1 MKYMEY
7 ITCFITGFAVLV
19 FELASFRLLAPYFG
33 VSSYVTGSII
43 NTILLALS
51 IGYVLG
57 GYAADKYK
65 SARLPYLVILGS
77 TVYLFLI
84 YAVYPQILQSLS
96 FRSVILGS
104 STAILS
110 MFFMP
115 MVLLAFI
122 PPYFIKLLAHK
133 NNVGKAAGGIFSL
146 STIGSI
152 VGGVATTF
160 LFIPHLGSRTTFF
173 LTVILLLVISVAGL
187 WRFTKFSP
195 LLLLLF
201 IPFKFVSANTS
212 DFLYST
218 ESEYNIIMVT
228 EEHGQRFLRLNKL
241 WGHHSK
247 SLNPETK
254 LSGDYYDQFLV
265 AQLFSDAKT
274 TLILGNAAG
283 TSMMQ
288 TRHFFNTRVDGV
300 EIDPVIT
307 EVGKEF
313 FGLVLDDK
321 TRIYHEDARTY
332 LIKNQEKYDVIYI
345 DIFAGSPYVPFHVT
359 TLEFYKLVEAA
370 LSENGVMAINLPFYA
385 RGMELENY
393 MINTIATIF
402 PHTFR
407 SLNLLYSFKKSTS
420 LEKLRFSLRK
430 KEIPLPLVPI
440 TSRILKN
447 MRKVTVTSSQMV
459 FTDDY
464 APVESMTH
472 EVLSRLRKLAI
483 NRGMPFS
490 QIP

>member
-7 ITCFITGFAVLV
+7 ITCFTTGFAVLV

-33 VSSYVTGSII
+33 ASSYVTGSII

-57 GYAADKYK
+57 GYAADKFK
-65 SARLPYLVILGS
+65 SVRLPYLVILGS
-77 TVYLFLI
+77 ALYLFLI
-84 YAVYPQILQSLS
+84 YAIHPKILQSLS

-110 MFFMP
+110 MFFLP

-133 NNVGKAAGGIFSL
+133 NHVGIAAGGIFSL

-152 VGGVATTF
+152 IGGLATTF
-160 LFIPHLGSRTTFF
+160 LFIPYLGSRITFL

-187 WRFTKFSP
+187 LRFTKLSP

-201 IPFKFVSANTS
+201 IPFTFVSANTS
-212 DFLYST
+212 DFLYFT

-228 EEHGQRFLRLNKL
+228 EDHGHRFLSLNKVV
-241 WGHHSK
+241 GYHSK

-254 LSGDYYDQFLV
+254 LSDDYYDQFLV
-265 AQLFSDAKT
+265 AQLFIDANT

-288 TRHFFNTRVDGV
+288 TRHFFDPRVDGV

-307 EVGKEF
+307 EVGKEY

-321 TRIYHEDARTY
+321 TKIYHEDARTY
-332 LIKNQEKYDVIYI
+332 LIKNQKKYDVIYI
-345 DIFAGSPYVPFHVT
+345 DIYTGSPYVPFHVT
-359 TLEFYKLVEAA
+359 TIEFYELVKAA
-370 LSENGVMAINLPFYA
+370 LSENGVMAINLPPYA
-385 RGMELENY
+385 RGTELEEY
-393 MINTIATIF
+393 ILNTIATVF
-402 PHTFR
+402 SHSFL
-407 SLNLLYSFKKSTS
+407 SLRLLYSFKNATDI
-420 LEKLRFSLRK
+420 EKLRAFLST
-430 KEIPLPLVPI
+430 KEIPLSLAPI
-440 TSRILKN
+440 ASITLKK
-447 MRKVTVTSSQMV
+447 MRKVTVTSPEKV

-464 APVESMTH
+464 APVESMAYPI
-472 EVLSRLRKLAI
+472 LRKLRTFGL
-483 NRGMPFS
+483 NRGMPLT

>member
-1 MKYMEY
+1 MEY

-33 VSSYVTGSII
+33 VSTYVTGSII

-77 TVYLFLI
+77 AVYLFLI

-96 FRSVILGS
+96 FRSVIIGS
-104 STAILS
+104 SIAILS
-110 MFFMP
+110 MFFIP

-122 PPYFIKLLAHK
+122 PPYFIKLLAHE
-133 NNVGKAAGGIFSL
+133 NHVGKAAGGIFSL
-146 STIGSI
+146 STVGSI
-152 VGGVATTF
+152 IGGIATTF
-160 LFIPHLGSRTTFF
+160 LFIPHLGSRITFL
-173 LTVILLLVISVAGL
+173 LTVIVLLVISVAGL
-187 WRFTKFSP
+187 WRFSKFSP

-201 IPFKFVSANTS
+201 IPFTFVRANIS

-228 EEHGQRFLRLNKL
+228 ESHGQRFLRLNKL

-247 SLNPETK
+247 SLDPKTK

-288 TRHFFNTRVDGV
+288 TRHFFSTRVDGV

-313 FGLVLDDK
+313 FGLVLDDMN
-321 TRIYHEDARTY
+321 RIYHEDARSY
-332 LIKNQEKYDVIYI
+332 LIKKQEKYDVIYV
-345 DIFAGSPYVPFHVT
+345 DIYAGSAYVPFHVT
-359 TLEFYKLVEAA
+359 TREFFELIKAA
-370 LSENGVMAINLPFYA
+370 LSEKGVMAINLHTYPPGAEIKEYI
-385 RGMELENY
+385 L
-393 MINTIATIF
+393 NTIVTVF
-402 PHTFR
+402 PHSFL
-407 SLNLLYSFKKSTS
+407 SQHLLYSFKNAMNLPELFAS
-420 LEKLRFSLRK
+420 LDRRK
-430 KEIPLPLVPI
+430 IPSPLGPI
-440 TSRILKN
+440 ASRTLQG
-447 MRKVTVTSSQMV
+447 MRKVRLTSAEKI

-464 APVESMTH
+464 APVESMTYAF
-472 EVLSRLRKLAI
+472 LREI
-483 NRGMPFS
+483 RISGIDRG
-490 QIP
+490 IPLTQAP

>member
-110 MFFMP
+110 MFFIP

-254 LSGDYYDQFLV
+254 LSGDYYDEFLV

-288 TRHFFNTRVDGV
+288 TRHFFSTRVDGV

-332 LIKNQEKYDVIYI
+332 LIKNQEKYDVIYV
-345 DIFAGSPYVPFHVT
+345 DIFAGSPYVPFHVIT
-359 TLEFYKLVEAA
+359 IEFFELVKAA
-370 LSENGVMAINLPFYA
+370 LSENGVMAINLHPYPPGA
-385 RGMELENY
+385 ELKEY
-393 MINTIATIF
+393 ILNTIVTVF
-402 PHTFR
+402 PYSFL
-407 SLNLLYSFKKSTS
+407 SQPLLYSFKNATNLPELFAS
-420 LEKLRFSLRK
+420 LDRRK
-430 KEIPLPLVPI
+430 IPSPLGPI
-440 TSRILKN
+440 ASRTLQG
-447 MRKVTVTSSQMV
+447 MRKVRLTSAEKI

-464 APVESMTH
+464 APVESMTYAI
-472 EVLSRLRKLAI
+472 LRELRIFGI
-483 NRGMPFS
+483 NRGIPLT

>member
-110 MFFMP
+110 MFFIP

-133 NNVGKAAGGIFSL
+133 NHVGRAAGGIFSL

-152 VGGVATTF
+152 IGGIATTF
-160 LFIPHLGSRTTFF
+160 LFIPHLGSRTTFL
-173 LTVILLLVISVAGL
+173 LTVILLLVTSVAGL

-218 ESEYNIIMVT
+218 ESEYNLVMVT

-265 AQLFSDAKT
+265 AQLFSDAKA

-288 TRHFFNTRVDGV
+288 TRHFFSTRVDGV

-313 FGLVLDDK
+313 FGLLLDDK

-332 LIKNQEKYDVIYI
+332 LIKNQKKYDVIYV
-345 DIFAGSPYVPFHVT
+345 DIFAGSAYVPFHVT
-359 TLEFYKLVEAA
+359 TVEFFELVKAA
-370 LSENGVMAINLPFYA
+370 LSEKGVMAINLHTYPPGAEIKEYI
-385 RGMELENY
+385 L
-393 MINTIATIF
+393 NTIVTVF
-402 PHTFR
+402 PYSFVSQH
-407 SLNLLYSFKKSTS
+407 LLYSFKNAANLPELRAS
-420 LEKLRFSLRK
+420 LDRRKIPSPLGPIASRTLRK
-430 KEIPLPLVPI
+430 
-440 TSRILKN
+440 
-447 MRKVTVTSSQMV
+447 MRKIKLTAEEKI

-464 APVESMTH
+464 APVESMTYAF
-472 EVLSRLRKLAI
+472 LRKI
-483 NRGMPFS
+483 RIFGIDRG
-490 QIP
+490 IPLTQTP

>member
-33 VSSYVTGSII
+33 VSSYVTGTII
-43 NTILLALS
+43 NTILLALAV
-51 IGYVLG
+51 GYVLG

-110 MFFMP
+110 MFFIP

-122 PPYFIKLLAHK
+122 PPYFIKLLAHQ
-133 NNVGKAAGGIFSL
+133 NHVGKAAGGIFSL

-152 VGGVATTF
+152 IGGIATTF
-160 LFIPHLGSRTTFF
+160 LFIPHLGSRTTFL
-173 LTVILLLVISVAGL
+173 LTVIILLVISVAGL

-201 IPFKFVSANTS
+201 IPFRFVSANTS

-228 EEHGQRFLRLNKL
+228 EEHGEQFLRLNKL
-241 WGHHSK
+241 WGYHSK

-254 LSGDYYDQFLV
+254 LSYDYYDEFLV
-265 AQLFSDAKT
+265 AQLFCDART

-288 TRHFFNTRVDGV
+288 TRHFFSTRVDGV

-307 EVGKEF
+307 EVGKKY

-332 LIKNQEKYDVIYI
+332 LIKNQEKYDVIYV
-345 DIFAGSPYVPFHVT
+345 DIFAGSAYVPFHVT
-359 TLEFYKLVEAA
+359 TIEFFELVKAS
-370 LSENGVMAINLPFYA
+370 LSENGVMVINLYPYPPGA
-385 RGMELENY
+385 ELKEY
-393 MINTIATIF
+393 ILNTIATVF
-402 PHTFR
+402 PYSFLSQH
-407 SLNLLYSFKKSTS
+407 LLYSFKNATNLPRLRAS
-420 LEKLRFSLRK
+420 LNRR
-430 KEIPLPLVPI
+430 EIP
-440 TSRILKN
+440 SILKPIASRTLQK
-447 MRKVTVTSSQMV
+447 MRKVKLTSAEKI

-464 APVESMTH
+464 APVESMMYAI
-472 EVLSRLRKLAI
+472 LRELRSSEI
-483 NRGMPFS
+483 GRGLPS
-490 QIP
+490 TQTP

>member
-1 MKYMEY
+1 MMYMEY
-7 ITCFITGFAVLV
+7 ITCFVTGFAVLV

-33 VSSYVTGSII
+33 VSTYVTGSII

-51 IGYVLG
+51 IGYILG

-77 TVYLFLI
+77 TVYLFVI

-110 MFFMP
+110 MFFLP

-133 NNVGKAAGGIFSL
+133 NHVGRTAGGIFSL
-146 STIGSI
+146 STMGSI
-152 VGGVATTF
+152 IGGIATTF

-173 LTVILLLVISVAGL
+173 LTVILLLVISVVGL

-195 LLLLLF
+195 LLLFLF

-228 EEHGQRFLRLNKL
+228 QESGQRFLRLNKL
-241 WGHHSK
+241 WGYHSK
-247 SLNPETK
+247 SLNPVTK
-254 LSGDYYDQFLV
+254 LSGDYYDELLV
-265 AQLFSDAKT
+265 AQLFLDAKT

-288 TRHFFNTRVDGV
+288 TRYFFNTAVDGV

-307 EVGKEF
+307 EVGKKF

-321 TRIYHEDARTY
+321 SKIYHEDARTF
-332 LIKNQEKYDVIYI
+332 LIKSRKKYDVIYV
-345 DIFAGSPYVPFHVT
+345 DIFAGSAYVPFHVIT
-359 TLEFYKLVEAA
+359 REFFELVKAA
-370 LSENGVMAINLPFYA
+370 LSENGVMAINLHPYPS
-385 RGMELENY
+385 GSEIKEYIL
-393 MINTIATIF
+393 NTVVTVF
-402 PHTFR
+402 PCSFLSQHI
-407 SLNLLYSFKKSTS
+407 LYSFNSPTS
-420 LEKLRFSLRK
+420 LLKLRASLDWRK
-430 KEIPLPLVPI
+430 IPLSLVPI
-440 TSRILKN
+440 ASRTLQG
-447 MRKVTVTSSQMV
+447 MRKVKLTSAEKI

-464 APVESMTH
+464 APVESLTYEILH
-472 EVLSRLRKLAI
+472 ELRSSEI
-483 NRGMPFS
+483 ERGMPS
-490 QIP
+490 NLAP

>member
-1 MKYMEY
+1 MNYMEY
-7 ITCFITGFAVLV
+7 ITCFITGFAILV
-19 FELASFRLLAPYFG
+19 FELAAFRLLAPYFG

-51 IGYVLG
+51 VGYVLG

-110 MFFMP
+110 MFFIP
-115 MVLLAFI
+115 MILLAFI

-133 NNVGKAAGGIFSL
+133 NHVGRAAGGIFSL

-152 VGGVATTF
+152 IGGIATTF
-160 LFIPHLGSRTTFF
+160 LFIPHLGSRTTFL
-173 LTVILLLVISVAGL
+173 LTVIILLVISVAGL

-201 IPFKFVSANTS
+201 IPFRFVSANTS
-212 DFLYST
+212 HFLYST
-218 ESEYNIIMVT
+218 ESEYNLIMVT

-254 LSGDYYDQFLV
+254 LSYDYYDEFLL

-288 TRHFFNTRVDGV
+288 TRHFFSTRVDGV

-332 LIKNQEKYDVIYI
+332 LIKNQEKYDVIYV
-345 DIFAGSPYVPFHVT
+345 DIFAGSAYVPFHVT
-359 TLEFYKLVEAA
+359 TIEFFELVKGA
-370 LSENGVMAINLPFYA
+370 LNENGVMAINLHPYPPGA
-385 RGMELENY
+385 ELKEY
-393 MINTIATIF
+393 ILNTVVTVF
-402 PHTFR
+402 PYSFLSQH
-407 SLNLLYSFKKSTS
+407 LLYSFKSATNLPILRAS
-420 LEKLRFSLRK
+420 LNRRK
-430 KEIPLPLVPI
+430 IPL
-440 TSRILKN
+440 ILKP
-447 MRKVTVTSSQMV
+447 MASRTLQKMLKVKLTSAEKI

-464 APVESMTH
+464 APVESMTYA
-472 EVLSRLRKLAI
+472 LLRELRI
-483 NRGMPFS
+483 FGIDRGIPLT

>member
-7 ITCFITGFAVLV
+7 ITCFVTGFAVLV

-33 VSSYVTGSII
+33 VSTYVTGSII

-65 SARLPYLVILGS
+65 SARLPYLVILAS

-96 FRSVILGS
+96 MRSVILGS

-110 MFFMP
+110 MFFIP

-133 NNVGKAAGGIFSL
+133 NHVGKAAGGIFSL
-146 STIGSI
+146 STVGSI
-152 VGGVATTF
+152 TGGIATTF
-160 LFIPHLGSRTTFF
+160 LFIPHLGSRITFF

-195 LLLLLF
+195 LLLFLF

-228 EEHGQRFLRLNKL
+228 QEYGQRFLRLNKL
-241 WGHHSK
+241 WGYHSK

-254 LSGDYYDQFLV
+254 LSGDYYDEFLV
-265 AQLFSDAKT
+265 AQLFCDAKT

-288 TRHFFNTRVDGV
+288 TRHFFSTTVDGV

-307 EVGKEF
+307 EVGKKY

-332 LIKNQEKYDVIYI
+332 LIKNQKKYDVIYV
-345 DIFAGSPYVPFHVT
+345 DIFAGSAYVPFHVT
-359 TLEFYKLVEAA
+359 TKEFFELAKGA
-370 LSENGVMAINLPFYA
+370 LSENGVMAINLEPYPA
-385 RGMELENY
+385 GAEIKEYIL
-393 MINTIATIF
+393 NTVVTVF
-402 PHTFR
+402 P
-407 SLNLLYSFKKSTS
+407 YSFLSRPILYAFKSPTD
-420 LEKLRFSLRK
+420 LPKLRASLDRRKIPFS
-430 KEIPLPLVPI
+430 LVPI
-440 TSRILKN
+440 ASRTLQR
-447 MRKVTVTSSQMV
+447 MRKVQLTSAEKI

-464 APVESMTH
+464 APVQSMTYAI
-472 EVLSRLRKLAI
+472 LRELRSSEI
-483 NRGMPFS
+483 DRG
-490 QIP
+490 IPSTQAP

>member
-1 MKYMEY
+1 MEY
-7 ITCFITGFAVLV
+7 MTCFITGFAVLV

-33 VSSYVTGSII
+33 VSNYVTGSII

-65 SARLPYLVILGS
+65 SARLPYQVILGS

-84 YAVYPQILQSLS
+84 YAVYPQILQALS

-104 STAILS
+104 STAILT
-110 MFFMP
+110 MFFLP

-133 NNVGKAAGGIFSL
+133 NHVGKAAGGIFSL

-152 VGGVATTF
+152 IGGLTTTF
-160 LFIPHLGSRTTFF
+160 LFIPYLGSRMTFL
-173 LTVILLLVISVAGL
+173 LTAILLLVISVAGL
-187 WRFTKFSP
+187 FRFSKFSP
-195 LLLLLF
+195 LLLLIF
-201 IPFKFVSANTS
+201 IPFTFISADTS
-212 DFLYST
+212 DFVYST

-228 EEHGQRFLRLNKL
+228 EEHGYRYLRLNKL
-241 WGHHSK
+241 FTHHSK

-254 LSGDYYDQFLV
+254 LSDDYYDQFLV
-265 AQLFSDAKT
+265 AQLLTNAKS

-288 TRHFFNTRVDGV
+288 TRHFFNSRIDGV

-307 EVGKEF
+307 EVGEKYFRLE
-313 FGLVLDDK
+313 LDNK
-321 TRIYHEDARTY
+321 TSIYHEDARTY

-359 TLEFYKLVEAA
+359 TMEFFELVKSS
-370 LSENGVMAINLPFYA
+370 LSENGVMAINLPPWP
-385 RGMELENY
+385 RGTELEEY
-393 MINTIATIF
+393 MLNTIVSVF
-402 PHTFR
+402 PHSFL
-407 SLNLLYSFKKSTS
+407 SQPLVYSFKEATN
-420 LEKLRFSLRK
+420 LGKLRASLNKRNIPQSLR
-430 KEIPLPLVPI
+430 PI
-440 TSRILKN
+440 ASRTIER
-447 MRKVTVTSSQMV
+447 MRKVTVTSAANI

-464 APVESMTH
+464 APVESMTYAF
-472 EVLSRLRKLAI
+472 LRELRIFGI
-483 NRGMPFS
+483 NRGMPLS

>member
-7 ITCFITGFAVLV
+7 LTCFITGFAVLV

-96 FRSVILGS
+96 FHSVILGS
-104 STAILS
+104 SIAILS
-110 MFFMP
+110 MFFIP

-133 NNVGKAAGGIFSL
+133 NHVGKAAGGIFSL

-152 VGGVATTF
+152 MGGIATTF
-160 LFIPHLGSRTTFF
+160 LFIPHLGSRITFF

-187 WRFTKFSP
+187 WRFIKFSP

-212 DFLYST
+212 NFLYST

-228 EEHGQRFLRLNKL
+228 QEYGQRFLRLNKL
-241 WGHHSK
+241 WGYHSK

-254 LSGDYYDQFLV
+254 LSGDYYDEFLV
-265 AQLFSDAKT
+265 AQLFLDAKN

-288 TRHFFNTRVDGV
+288 TRHFFSTRVDGV

-307 EVGKEF
+307 EVGKKF

-321 TRIYHEDARTY
+321 SRIYHQDARTY
-332 LIKNQEKYDVIYI
+332 LINNQEKYDLIYV
-345 DIFAGSPYVPFHVT
+345 DIFAGSAYVPFHVT
-359 TLEFYKLVEAA
+359 TIEFFELVKAA
-370 LSENGVMAINLPFYA
+370 LSENGVMAINLHPYPTGA
-385 RGMELENY
+385 ELKEY
-393 MINTIATIF
+393 ILNTVVTVF
-402 PHTFR
+402 PYSFISQH
-407 SLNLLYSFKKSTS
+407 LLYSFKYATN
-420 LEKLRFSLRK
+420 LPKLRASLNSRK
-430 KEIPLPLVPI
+430 IPLSLAPI
-440 TSRILKN
+440 ASRTLQS
-447 MRKVTVTSSQMV
+447 MRKVKLTSPEKI

-464 APVESMTH
+464 APVESMTYAI
-472 EVLSRLRKLAI
+472 LREI
-483 NRGMPFS
+483 RNSGID
-490 QIP
+490 QGIPLTQTP

>member
-1 MKYMEY
+1 MEY
-7 ITCFITGFAVLV
+7 ITCFMTGFAVLV

-84 YAVYPQILQSLS
+84 YAVYPQILQPLS

-110 MFFMP
+110 MFFIP

-122 PPYFIKLLAHK
+122 PPYFIKLLAHD
-133 NNVGKAAGGIFSL
+133 NHVGKAAGGIFSL

-152 VGGVATTF
+152 IGGIATTF
-160 LFIPHLGSRTTFF
+160 IFIPHLGSRLTFL

-254 LSGDYYDQFLV
+254 LSGDYYDELLV
-265 AQLFSDAKT
+265 AQLFFDAKN

-288 TRHFFNTRVDGV
+288 IRYFFGTQVDGV

-321 TRIYHEDARTY
+321 MRIYHEDARTY
-332 LIKNQEKYDVIYI
+332 LIKNQEKYDVIYV
-345 DIFAGSPYVPFHVT
+345 DVYAGSAYVPFHVT
-359 TLEFYKLVEAA
+359 TVEFFELAQKS
-370 LSENGVMAINLPFYA
+370 LSENGVMAINLHFYPP
-385 RGMELENY
+385 GSELKEY
-393 MINTIATIF
+393 ILNTIVTVF
-402 PHTFR
+402 PYSFLSQHI
-407 SLNLLYSFKKSTS
+407 LYSFKNATS
-420 LEKLRFSLRK
+420 LQELRVSLNRK
-430 KEIPLPLVPI
+430 KIPLSLWPI
-440 TSRILKN
+440 ASRTFQKI
-447 MRKVTVTSSQMV
+447 RKVKLTAAEKI

-464 APVESMTH
+464 APVESMTYAI
-472 EVLSRLRKLAI
+472 LRELRSSGI
-483 NRGMPFS
+483 DRGVPLT
-490 QIP
+490 QTP

>member
-1 MKYMEY
+1 MEY

-228 EEHGQRFLRLNKL
+228 EDHGQRFLRLNKL

-254 LSGDYYDQFLV
+254 LSGDYYDEFLV

-288 TRHFFNTRVDGV
+288 TRHFFSTRVDGV

-332 LIKNQEKYDVIYI
+332 LIKNQEKYDVIYV
-345 DIFAGSPYVPFHVT
+345 DIFAGSPYVPFHVIT
-359 TLEFYKLVEAA
+359 IEFFELVKAA
-370 LSENGVMAINLPFYA
+370 LSENGVMAINLHPYPPGA
-385 RGMELENY
+385 ELKEY
-393 MINTIATIF
+393 ILNTIVTVF
-402 PHTFR
+402 PYSFL
-407 SLNLLYSFKKSTS
+407 SQPLLYSFKSPTNLPILSAS
-420 LEKLRFSLRK
+420 LNRRKIPLSLGPIASRTLQKLRK
-430 KEIPLPLVPI
+430 
-440 TSRILKN
+440 LKLASVE
-447 MRKVTVTSSQMV
+447 KI

-464 APVESMTH
+464 APVESMTYA
-472 EVLSRLRKLAI
+472 LLRELRI
-483 NRGMPFS
+483 FGIDRGIPLT

>member
-33 VSSYVTGSII
+33 VSTYVTGSII

-51 IGYVLG
+51 IGYILG

-65 SARLPYLVILGS
+65 SGRLPYLVILAS

-84 YAVYPQILQSLS
+84 YAVYPQILHSLS

-104 STAILS
+104 SVAILS
-110 MFFMP
+110 MFFIP

-133 NNVGKAAGGIFSL
+133 NHVGKAAGGIFSL
-146 STIGSI
+146 STVGSI
-152 VGGVATTF
+152 IGGIATTF
-160 LFIPHLGSRTTFF
+160 LFIPHLGSRMTFF

-195 LLLLLF
+195 LLLFLF
-201 IPFKFVSANTS
+201 IPFKYVSANTAN
-212 DFLYST
+212 FLYST

-228 EEHGQRFLRLNKL
+228 EEYGQRFLRLNKL
-241 WGHHSK
+241 WGYHSK
-247 SLNPETK
+247 SLNPDTK
-254 LSGDYYDQFLV
+254 LSGDYYDEFLV
-265 AQLFSDAKT
+265 AQLFLNAKR

-288 TRHFFNTRVDGV
+288 TRHFFTTAVDGV

-307 EVGKEF
+307 EVGKKY

-321 TRIYHEDARTY
+321 TRVYHEDARTY
-332 LIKNQEKYDVIYI
+332 LIKNQKKYDVIYV
-345 DIFAGSPYVPFHVT
+345 DVFAGSAYVPFHVVT
-359 TLEFYKLVEAA
+359 KEFFELVKAS
-370 LSENGVMAINLPFYA
+370 LSENGVMAVNLHPYPSA
-385 RGMELENY
+385 AEIKEYIL
-393 MINTIATIF
+393 NTVVTVF
-402 PHTFR
+402 PYSFLSQHI
-407 SLNLLYSFKKSTS
+407 LYSFKNHTDLTKLRGS
-420 LEKLRFSLRK
+420 LEWSKIPFS
-430 KEIPLPLVPI
+430 LVPI
-440 TSRILKN
+440 ASRTLRNMHKIRLTSAEKI
-447 MRKVTVTSSQMV
+447 

-464 APVESMTH
+464 APVESMTYA
-472 EVLSRLRKLAI
+472 VLRKLRSLGI
-483 NRGMPFS
+483 DRG
-490 QIP
+490 IPLTQTP